1 MVNKPQHTTYPP
13 LPLEEWEETKK
24 TLHLYIQ
31 IIGKIR
37 LALFPKTNHWWHA
50 PLYVSTRGLTT
61 RPVPYHGMMF
71 EIEFD
76 FIHHVLSIR
85 TSDGELELINLDG
98 MSVSKFYRNVICTL
112 LKLGIDVEIKAI
124 PYDNISKEPFESNHF
139 DAMYDKEYVNRFWR
153 ILVLVG
159 SVFERYRAMYAGKST
174 PVHLFWHH
182 LDLVI
187 TRFSGK
193 RAPEREW
200 PTNVEREAYSHEVM
214 SFGFWAG
221 DEVVREAAFYA
232 YVYPQPEALT
242 DQQLEPEAA
251 VWNTD
256 PGYAMAFLSYES
268 VRQSQNPSQTI
279 MRFLES
285 AYQAGCAC
293 SDWDFK
299 SFDLQSLTSTVPRN
313 LSGTPVS

>member
-1 MVNKPQHTTYPP
+1 MENKVKHHTYPP
-13 LPLEEWEETKK
+13 LPLDAWEETKK

-37 LALFPKTNHWWHA
+37 LKIFPKTNHWWHV

-61 RPVPYHGMMF
+61 RPIPYHGMMF

-85 TSDGELELINLDG
+85 TSNGELELINING
-98 MSVSKFYRNVICTL
+98 VSVSQFYHDVIGTL
-112 LKLGIDVEIKAI
+112 LKLGVDVEINTL
-124 PYDNISKEPFESNHF
+124 PYDNISKEPFESNHA
-139 DAMYDKEYVNRFWR
+139 DARYDEEYVERFWR
-153 ILVLVG
+153 VLVLV
-159 SVFERYRAMYAGKST
+159 SAVFEKYRAMYTGKST

-182 LDLVI
+182 LDLVV
-187 TRFSGK
+187 TRFSGN
-193 RAPEREW
+193 RAPERDW
-200 PTNVEREAYSHEVM
+200 PTRVEREAYSHEVM

-232 YVYPQPEALT
+232 YIYPEPEALVE
-242 DQQLEPEAA
+242 QRLEPGAA

-268 VRQSQNPSQTI
+268 VRQSQNPGQTI
-279 MRFLES
+279 MRFLQS
-285 AYQAGCAC
+285 AYRAGCAC
-293 SDWDFK
+293 SEWDYK
-299 SFDLQSLTSTVPRN
+299 SFEL
-313 LSGTPVS
+313 

>member
-1 MVNKPQHTTYPP
+1 MQNKPQNQTYPA
-13 LPLEEWEETKK
+13 LPLDAWEETKQ

-37 LALFPKTNHWWHA
+37 LMLFPKTNHWWHA

-61 RPVPYHGMMF
+61 RPIPYHEMMF

-85 TSDGELELINLDG
+85 TSNGGLELVNING
-98 MSVSKFYRNVICTL
+98 VSVSQFYNNVLGTL
-112 LKLGIDVEIKAI
+112 SELGVNVEINAI
-124 PYDNISKEPFESNHF
+124 PYDNISKEPFASNHLNTR
-139 DAMYDKEYVNRFWR
+139 YDQEYVERFWR
-153 ILVLVG
+153 TLVLVD
-159 SVFERYRAMYAGKST
+159 SVFERYRAMYTGKST

-182 LDLVI
+182 LDLVV

-193 RAPEREW
+193 RAPIKKW

-232 YVYPQPEALT
+232 YVYPEPEALVE
-242 DQQLEPEAA
+242 QRLEPDAA

-256 PGYAMAFLSYES
+256 PGYAMAFLPYES
-268 VRQSQNPSQTI
+268 VRQSEDPDGNI
-279 MRFLES
+279 MRFLQS
-285 AYQAGCAC
+285 AYQAGCVC
-293 SDWDFK
+293 GEWDSK
-299 SFDLQSLTSTVPRN
+299 SFEL
-313 LSGTPVS
+313 